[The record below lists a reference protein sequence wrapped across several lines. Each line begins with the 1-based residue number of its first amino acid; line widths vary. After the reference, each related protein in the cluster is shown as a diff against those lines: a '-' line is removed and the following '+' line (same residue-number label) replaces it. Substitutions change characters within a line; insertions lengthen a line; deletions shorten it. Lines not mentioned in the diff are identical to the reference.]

1 MLIIALLVPGRWDW
15 TFGASS
21 RDIEVSYNLLS
32 PPLFSLP
39 LFPKNTLAW
48 SWFFTFSYHPP
59 SRHPTPTHTLSTQ
72 PFPQGPERTR
82 GCPFSPSS
90 KHIPL
95 QPQSITFKRKE
106 EKGTRQTEGKRNDKA
121 NLPGRDCAH
130 TSTCIRYLYLT
141 FTSEDVGS
149 LDEWVFSTGKRFYF
163 IMTSTALLGA
173 FYSLFFF
180 FPTNRRNDYF
190 DFPVSPAPPCPAL
203 PCAPAV
209 GGKCLLCHFPLSTPI
224 SHTPQRHTPTAL

>member
-15 TFGASS
+15 TLGASS

-32 PPLFSLP
+32 PTSFLP
-39 LFPKNTLAW
+39 PSLFPKNTLAW

-82 GCPFSPSS
+82 GCPSSPAS
-90 KHIPL
+90 KHLPL

-163 IMTSTALLGA
+163 IMTSIALLGA

-180 FPTNRRNDYF
+180 
-190 DFPVSPAPPCPAL
+190 
-203 PCAPAV
+203 
-209 GGKCLLCHFPLSTPI
+209 
-224 SHTPQRHTPTAL
+224 SHEEAKRLF